1 MFDTSRL
8 VDLANTLADASVPGI
23 MKLRAVVEATRL
35 LDAAE
40 AEVIAGMAFADGWDK
55 EDEDFTYYADPTGRR
70 LVRVGADGV
79 LLDEA
84 LALEIAVA
92 KHVSVSAATCLV
104 KDVVDLRQR
113 HPETWKAVVAGRAP
127 LWQARGVAQTCN
139 RYEFTRDQAVAID
152 KRVAPLWDRIGF
164 PRIKKALTAAIM
176 AEAPQVA
183 EAQAERAAQARFC
196 RTQHGDTPGTS
207 YMTALLDTA
216 DAVFLDATIDRLADV
231 MGDQGDERDKDHR
244 RATALGVLATPAL
257 ALSMLGCHTRRG
269 MPDDQPDPTPI
280 SRQLAETALPTTQV
294 FVHIH
299 ADTLQHGNGI
309 ARVENIG
316 PILASQLAR
325 ITGNSRIRLTPTL
338 HIGDP
343 EPVVDA
349 YEIPDRIRQH
359 VIQRDPYEAFPYSTR
374 QARHL
379 DLDHTIPYKQGDLA
393 QTRPSNLGPL
403 TRRAHRAKTHCNWQL
418 EQPTPGIYNWTTEL
432 GQTFTTTPEGTTDT
446 TNTGPP
452 DS

>member
-8 VDLANTLADASVPGI
+8 VDLANTLADTNLPGI

-40 AEVIAGMAFADGWDK
+40 AEVIADMAFADGWDK

-104 KDVVDLRQR
+104 KDVVDLHQR

-127 LWQARGVAQTCN
+127 VWQARGVAQTCN
-139 RYEFTRDQAVAID
+139 RYEFTHTQAEAID
-152 KRVAPLWDRIGF
+152 KRVAPMWGRLGF
-164 PRIKKALTAAIM
+164 PRIKKGLQAAIM

-183 EAQAERAAQARFC
+183 EAQAEKAAQARFC

-207 YMTALLDTA
+207 YISALVDTA
-216 DAVFLDATIDRLADV
+216 DAVFLDATIDRLADLI
-231 MGDQGDERDKDHR
+231 GDQGDTRDKDHR

-257 ALSMLGCHTRRG
+257 ALSILGTHTRRG
-269 MPDDQPDPTPI
+269 MTDDQPDPAPI
-280 SRQLAETALPTTQV
+280 PIAIAETALPTTQV

-299 ADTLQHGNGI
+299 ANTLQNGNGI
-309 ARVENIG
+309 ARVEGIG

-325 ITGNSRIRLTPTL
+325 ITGNSRIRLTPVL

-359 VIQRDPYEAFPYSTR
+359 VIQRDIFEAFPYSSR
-374 QARHL
+374 PARHL

-393 QTRPSNLGPL
+393 QTKPSNLNPL
-403 TRRAHRAKTHCNWQL
+403 SRRVHRAKTHCNWQL
-418 EQPTPGIYNWTTEL
+418 EQPTPGVYNWTTEM
-432 GQTFTTTPEGTTDT
+432 GQTFTITPDGTEDT
-446 TNTGPP
+446 TGPP
-452 DS
+452 DDN